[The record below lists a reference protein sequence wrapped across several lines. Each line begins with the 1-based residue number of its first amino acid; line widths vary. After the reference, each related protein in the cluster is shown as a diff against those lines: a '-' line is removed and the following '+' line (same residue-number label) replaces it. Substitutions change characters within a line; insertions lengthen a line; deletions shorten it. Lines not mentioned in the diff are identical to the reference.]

1 MAVKTKSELYNEFA
15 AGMYPKDTDYQDLI
29 DSCFNGDSTTLVYVT
44 IGHNTSY
51 NVDSES
57 GRQYGDLIGSGQGT
71 VMSSAQISQIS
82 GAPVGSQLIICNQ
95 KSEPFFLK
103 VQTMGPGYGNSGS
116 DPECSPATLV
126 LAPNGSI
133 MLVKTGSTYEGHV
146 PCFSLVGV
154 AVQGAVS

>member
-1 MAVKTKSELYNEFA
+1 MAIKTKSELYGEFA

-51 NVDSES
+51 NTGSD

-82 GAPVGSQLIICNQ
+82 GAPVGSQLIICNH

-116 DPECSPATLV
+116 DPECSPATIA

-133 MLVKTGSTYEGHV
+133 MLVKTGSTYQGNV
-146 PCFSLVGV
+146 PCFSLIGV
-154 AVQGAVS
+154 AVQGTVS